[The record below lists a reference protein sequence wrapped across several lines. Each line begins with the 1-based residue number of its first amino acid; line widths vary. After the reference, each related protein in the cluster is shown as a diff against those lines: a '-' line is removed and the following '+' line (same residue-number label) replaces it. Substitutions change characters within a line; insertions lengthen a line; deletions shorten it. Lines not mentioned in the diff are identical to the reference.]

1 MSNVRAAHA
10 VPILYAVALV
20 LGSTAPATADGDG
33 LTLENIFKNE
43 TFKITAPTEL
53 TWLPDGR
60 SFLYR
65 QQRDDVDGLWR
76 ESVTSG
82 GTVLVVDWDDLTR
95 RLGGL
100 RPGYTKPAM
109 DDVNRHPRVG
119 RRPVISPDGR
129 SYVRLQRDDLALLD
143 LESGDARY
151 LTEGPA
157 PELYATYSGDGTKL
171 AFARDGDLYWLEL
184 ATGREHRL
192 TDRGDHGELF
202 NGVSDWVYEE
212 ELGIKKSFWWSPD
225 GRRIAYIQYDTSP
238 VTTFPITD
246 ELELIAHLE
255 EQKYPK
261 AGGANAEVR
270 LGVVDL
276 GTGATSWIP
285 TGVGD
290 GYIARV
296 GWLPVGG
303 ELWFQ
308 ILNRAQNRLELRFA
322 SVDGGASRLVLA
334 EQDDAWVNVRDD
346 LTFVDRQRFVWSSE
360 RDGWRHLY
368 LYGIDG
374 RVIRRL
380 TEGPWQVDEVYGL
393 DAART
398 RVVVQANAEDYRER
412 HLYSV
417 GLDGSGARLLATQG
431 GTHSAEL
438 APDGAHL
445 LDTWSNV
452 TTPDRVELYDVSG
465 RRVRTVHDGRIPAL
479 DAVSLVAPEFS
490 SLTTDDGETLY
501 TWMLRPPDFDA
512 SKRYPVLVYVYGG
525 PNSQQVVNRW
535 GRERF
540 LYYQNLARR
549 GLIVFSLDNR
559 GSWGRGHAFEA
570 AIRGRMGER
579 ELADQV
585 AGVRYLKTLPY
596 VDPERIGV
604 YGGSY
609 GGYMV
614 LTAMNKAPE
623 HFKVGVAYAPVAAWE
638 LYDTIYTERYMG
650 LPSDNPDGYRNSAP
664 LNFAAGLEGR
674 LLICHGTMDNNV
686 HLQNTLMMAEEYVK
700 AGKLF
705 DMMVY
710 PRVRHGIRV
719 SHHRYH
725 FHRLKTEF
733 LLRHLIQDGA
743 R

>member
-1 MSNVRAAHA
+1 MSKVRSAHVVPTVCAITLLLGGAATA
-10 VPILYAVALV
+10 V
-20 LGSTAPATADGDG
+20 ADGDG
-33 LTLENIFKNE
+33 LTLENIFKNKI
-43 TFKITAPTEL
+43 FKSTAPTEL
-53 TWLPDGR
+53 TWSPDGGF
-60 SFLYR
+60 FLYR
-65 QQRDDVDGLWR
+65 LQRDDVDGLWR
-76 ESVTSG
+76 ESVG
-82 GTVLVVDWDDLTR
+82 AGEPVLVADWDDLTR
-95 RLGGL
+95 RLAAL
-100 RPGYTKPAM
+100 RPDYTEPAM
-109 DDVNRHPRVG
+109 GDVNRHSRVG

-129 SYVRLQRDDLALLD
+129 SYLRLKRDDLALLD
-143 LESGDARY
+143 LESGEVRY

-192 TDRGDHGELF
+192 TDRGDQRELF
-202 NGVSDWVYEE
+202 NGVADWVYEE
-212 ELGIKKSFWWSPD
+212 ELDVKRSFWWSPD
-225 GRRIAYIQYDTSP
+225 GRRIAYVQYDTSP

-246 ELELIAHLE
+246 ELELIADLE

-261 AGGANAEVR
+261 AGGANAAVR
-270 LGVVDL
+270 LAVVEL
-276 GTGATSWIP
+276 ATGTTSWIP

-296 GWLPVGG
+296 GWMPDGG
-303 ELWFQ
+303 DLWFQ
-308 ILNRAQNRLELRFA
+308 ILNRAQNRLELRVA
-322 SVDGGASRLVLA
+322 RVDGGASRLVLA
-334 EQDDAWVNVRDD
+334 ERDEAWVNVRED

-368 LYGIDG
+368 LYGVDG

-380 TEGPWQVDEVYGL
+380 TEGEWQVEKVYGL

-398 RVVVQANAEDYRER
+398 RVVFQANAEDLRER

-417 GLDGSGARLLATQG
+417 GLDGVGVRLLAAQP

-438 APDGAHL
+438 APNGAHL

-465 RRVRTVHDGRIPAL
+465 RRIRTVHDGRIPAL
-479 DAVSLVAPEFS
+479 ESIQLTAPEFG
-490 SLTTDDGETLY
+490 SLTADDGETLY
-501 TWMLRPPDFDA
+501 TWTLRPPDFDP

-525 PNSQQVVNRW
+525 PNAQMVVNRW

-540 LYYQNLARR
+540 LYYQNLSRR

-570 AIRGRMGER
+570 AIRGRMGEP

-585 AGVRYLKTLPY
+585 AGVTYLKTLPY
-596 VDPERIGV
+596 VDPERIGI

-623 HFKVGVAYAPVAAWE
+623 HFTVGVAYAPVTAWE
-638 LYDTIYTERYMG
+638 FYDTIYTERYMG
-650 LPSDNPDGYRNSAP
+650 LPADNPDGYRNSAP

-700 AGKLF
+700 ADKLF

-733 LLRHLIQDGA
+733 LQQHLIQDGP